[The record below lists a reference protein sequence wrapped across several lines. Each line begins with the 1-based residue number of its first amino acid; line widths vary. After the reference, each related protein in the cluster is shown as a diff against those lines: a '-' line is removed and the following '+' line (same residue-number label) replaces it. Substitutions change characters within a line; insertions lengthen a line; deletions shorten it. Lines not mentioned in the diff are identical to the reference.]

1 MKAWKLGVTLILAAL
16 LNSACGGDNAT
27 TGNANRTA
35 SKNEPAAANMNT
47 ANPNTANT
55 NALPASPTAMS
66 GATNEGAALY
76 EGRNCYVCH
85 GGEGKGNAT
94 MKNIPNFTDAA
105 WQKKVTDDEMF
116 KVIRNGKP
124 PMPAYNPKQL
134 TDEQIKTLILYVRSL
149 SK

>member
-1 MKAWKLGVTLILAAL
+1 MKAWKLGSVLILAASL
-16 LNSACGGDNAT
+16 CAACGGDNAT

-35 SKNEPAAANMNT
+35 NKNEPAAATTN
-47 ANPNTANT
+47 ANAANT
-55 NALPASPTAMS
+55 NATPASPTELL
-66 GATNEGAALY
+66 GAPSEGAALY

-85 GGEGKGNAT
+85 GGTGKGNAT

-105 WQKKVTDDEMF
+105 WQKKATDDEMF

-124 PMPAYNPKQL
+124 PMPAYNTKQL
-134 TDEQIKTLILYVRSL
+134 TDEQIKTLIAYIRSL